1 MLKTKEDHNLELKRE
16 FVGKIIKISYVML
29 VNNILMYYNY
39 LYHNM
44 YFNDFFITNLI
55 IIIFLFF

>member
-1 MLKTKEDHNLELKRE
+1 MLKIKEDHNLEVKRD
-16 FVGKIIKISYVML
+16 FCDKIIKISYVML

-39 LYHNM
+39 LYNNM

>member
-1 MLKTKEDHNLELKRE
+1 MLKIKEDHNLELKRE
-16 FVGKIIKISYVML
+16 FVGKVIKISYVMF
-29 VNNILMYYNY
+29 VNNILLYYNY
-39 LYHNM
+39 LHHNM